1 MNINGYTRLAAVV
14 ANPIKHS
21 NSPFI
26 HNMAFEMTEVNGVY
40 LAFEIENNNLAQI
53 IENIKIMDMYGVNLS
68 MPFKKEAV
76 KYVDELTPVAE
87 LIGAINT
94 IVLKDDGSLLGHSTD
109 GSGFF
114 NSLENYHV
122 EGQTISILGGGG
134 AALAIIAEACVQK
147 ANKVFVFNRKSANYP
162 ILQEKLNKISKASGV
177 EIILQDLADE
187 EKIQGSV
194 NESTLLI
201 NATSIGMKDK
211 SMPINPSL
219 RLPEGIVV
227 ADIIYQPAETEF
239 LKWAKSQNVRTIN
252 GLGMLVYQAA
262 ESYELWTGK
271 KMPALTIKEA
281 LERKIYETRS

>member
-26 HNMAFEMTEVNGVY
+26 HNMAFEMAEVNGVY

-94 IVLKDDGSLLGHSTD
+94 IVLKEDGSLLGHSTD

-114 NSLENYHV
+114 NSLDNYQV
-122 EGQTISILGGGG
+122 EGQTISIFGGGG

-177 EIILQDLADE
+177 EIILQDLADG
-187 EKIQGSV
+187 EKIQDSV
-194 NESTLLI
+194 NESSLLI

-211 SMPINPSL
+211 SMPVNPSL
-219 RLPEGIVV
+219 RLLEGIIV

-262 ESYELWTGK
+262 ESFELWTGK